1 MALVDDET
9 KYFWYHHSDGDTMD
23 KLDPHELSA
32 CAAAMAAMAWQV
44 ADAPEAL
51 PRAEDRKQH

>member
-1 MALVDDET
+1 
-9 KYFWYHHSDGDTMD
+9 MD